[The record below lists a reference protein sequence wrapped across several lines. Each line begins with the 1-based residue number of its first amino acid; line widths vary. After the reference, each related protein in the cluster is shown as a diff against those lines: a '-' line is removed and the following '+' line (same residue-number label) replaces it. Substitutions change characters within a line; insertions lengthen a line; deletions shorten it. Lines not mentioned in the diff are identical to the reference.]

1 VQFCL
6 WRDCIFVLEGN
17 AADLSAA
24 ANVAVFFHRR
34 RTYKVDRMEKK
45 PAPTIRDLYPHFTD
59 EQLAEAE
66 DAHDRYLA
74 LVLRI
79 FERVQ
84 QTGQLTADSGELPCP
99 LSDSRASNQK
109 SQ

>member
-1 VQFCL
+1 
-6 WRDCIFVLEGN
+6 
-17 AADLSAA
+17 
-24 ANVAVFFHRR
+24 
-34 RTYKVDRMEKK
+34 MEKK

-74 LVLRI
+74 IVLRI
-79 FERVQ
+79 FERMELEA
-84 QTGQLTADSGELPCP
+84 GQLTAGTSAIPCP
-99 LSDSRASNQK
+99 LSDSEASNQI